1 MDKLEQARQ
10 IINETDGEIAKL
22 FERRMNA
29 VADVAEY
36 KLQRGLPVLDAGR
49 EAQVIAEN
57 CAYVNDPVLREY
69 YTSFLIS
76 TMEISKRYQRRL
88 MQGMTVAYSGVEGA
102 FAEIASKRIFP
113 DAVKIAFPDF
123 NSAYKAVENGECD
136 CCVLPIENSYAGEV
150 GQVIDLIYEGTL
162 NVTGMYSL
170 AVCQNLLGI
179 KGADIGSVKKV
190 ISHPQAL
197 GQCAE
202 YIKDHGFE
210 TEEAAN
216 TALAAK
222 KVASSDDKTVAAIA
236 SLDTAKLYSLEVI
249 DHDINA
255 STQNT
260 TKFAVLTR
268 TPEKP
273 SDTGS
278 FIMLFTVKQV
288 PGALAKAINVI
299 GKYGFNM
306 KALRSRPMREPAWQ
320 YYFYVEVDGSDE
332 SENGRAMIS
341 ELTKQCERLKIA
353 GRFKQVIDLGK

>member
-10 IINETDGEIAKL
+10 IINEADSEIAKL
-22 FERRMNA
+22 FEKRMKA

-49 EAQVIAEN
+49 EAQVIARN
-57 CAYVNDPVLREY
+57 CMYVSDPVLREY
-69 YTSFLIS
+69 YTSFLIG
-76 TMEISKRYQRRL
+76 TMDISKRYQRRL

-123 NSAYKAVENGECD
+123 TSAYKAVENGECD

-150 GQVIDLIYEGTL
+150 GQVIDLIYEGML
-162 NVTGMYSL
+162 SVTGMYSL
-170 AVCQNLLGI
+170 AISQNLLGI
-179 KGADIGSVKKV
+179 RGADADSVKKV

-197 GQCAE
+197 GQCAD
-202 YIKDHGFE
+202 YIKNHGFE

-216 TALAAK
+216 TALAARQ
-222 KVASSDDKTVAAIA
+222 VASLSDKTTAAIA
-236 SLDTAKLYSLEVI
+236 SLDTAKLYSLDVL

-255 STQNT
+255 SSQNT
-260 TKFAVLTR
+260 TKFASLTR

-278 FIMLFTVKQV
+278 FIMLFTVKQE

-320 YYFYVEVDGSDE
+320 YYFYVEIDGNDE
-332 SENGRAMIS
+332 SDNGIAMIS
-341 ELTKQCERLKIA
+341 ELEKQCERLKIA
-353 GRFKQVIDLGK
+353 GRFKEVIDLGK